1 MGTARNQDLLHGAV
15 VHDATVTPAA
25 ITEKD
30 DSTVLLRSA
39 YTQASPRAGLAQPG
53 AAGYQMAV
61 KASGTPDEDASIELL
76 TQKGGHPIPEDGGYV
91 WRNLKDADKKAEYKG
106 VDSYVSFNDWA
117 EINLNTT
124 ANSPALNVIRLL
136 NGDLLAAGVDTAANT
151 TRVVPYSVSSAAWG
165 TPVDPGVTENST
177 TQYALTQLPTGRVL
191 LYWISSHR
199 RQLNARYSDD
209 NGATWD
215 DYAFSVLGTQ
225 IEDSAGALVNAR
237 RMQVGYSNGQML
249 LLISFLDT
257 GHGSSQNMMQYAS
270 IDEGHNFTLVDGD
283 MWLVTGEFPADNPNI
298 ISVPSGGFTVLAHSR
313 DPAEAVTEY
322 KVTAYRLGT
331 AYTPLDEADS
341 TNLTAFF
348 GTQLAVGFVLALT
361 AWLDEDDTLYCLN
374 QDGKFKGDA
383 GVNTVYRLQLY
394 RSLDFGA
401 TWAAYNGACSDWGV
415 LTNNLHSFDCAST
428 AGKALLCTRW
438 TAVVDAAGFAEHS
451 TASIGMGGFNSV
463 TLPDSNFDVSQ
474 HYQEINALSW
484 APSTATSPT
493 DNFGEVWFPIE
504 IPYSSMG
511 WNRTAGAG
519 GTQTITANAEL
530 NVTTGGAA
538 TEGNYI
544 THASGTLADNMV
556 QFSIRIASGGD
567 KTTEQIA
574 IRLKLSDNA
583 TDGYDVSIRMD
594 ATGYEVYDHE
604 AAANVFTAAPDLT
617 ARTWFRVAMT
627 KGQIR
632 IWSSPDGHART
643 WAAGG
648 NGVLADNGGVSGY
661 DNEIIWGHQ
670 AAAANTSHW
679 SFVAY
684 NVNPDTWSAANRLFA
699 GGWTNPDA
707 LRAKSYSQRRTLIDD
722 GIFAS
727 AEGGPTTIGQTFQID
742 ADYEFALANIHP
754 GTNPSPGKTWRST
767 GVGSDVHIVW
777 DTESLYSDDGITDNN
792 IIAIYLLNANFK
804 DALFQV
810 WTGAAWTTLATLD
823 ASSGYSDGATGLK
836 FERHGRKI
844 IPDTTELTQG
854 ERYLFYEDHVGDTFD
869 LGAVGGGDPPGQQ
882 YAKIVHNTEGAW
894 VGSGSTTKRPV
905 LILDSADL
913 DGGEVTKGTGAIW
926 RTNFGAVIAGFT
938 DTYSKYRLRIPAQS
952 TADGY
957 FELGEVIFGPVAIFG
972 KQYDRGYAFTHLHPQ
987 TVETLPNGAQR
998 VRKDGPE
1005 QRRFTYALST
1015 GAVDLT
1021 TCNVDD
1027 PNPDYRTAEAK
1038 ETLAVATMH
1047 DTTRTI
1053 EGLIRRTHAAET
1065 PMLLLTAIPRSTT
1078 GGSGITTTLMTQ
1090 RRGAIWARTQTDP
1103 FVEAILGDE
1112 LDSELERYQLITAE
1126 EVV

>member
-76 TQKGGHPIPEDGGYV
+76 TQKGGHPIPEDGGCV
-91 WRNLKDADKKAEYKG
+91 WRNLKDADAKTEYKG
-106 VDSYVSFNDWA
+106 VDSYVSVTDFDELFYTTDAVNTPA
-117 EINLNTT
+117 INVL
-124 ANSPALNVIRLL
+124 RLQ
-136 NGDLLAAGVDTAANT
+136 NGDMLATGVEITAGGVRVFYYT
-151 TRVVPYSVSSAAWG
+151 TSTGSWTTVGPYN
-165 TPVDPGVTENST
+165 PGVEEQSH
-177 TQYALTQLPTGRVL
+177 TQYAMSQLPSGRVL
-191 LYWISSHR
+191 LFWQTADK
-199 RQLNARYSDD
+199 RQIDVKYSDD
-209 NGATWD
+209 NGATWANYAQRILSETMD
-215 DYAFSVLGTQ
+215 DGS
-225 IEDSAGALVNAR
+225 GALISPTR
-237 RMQVGYSNGQML
+237 LQVSYSNGTMML
-249 LLISFLDT
+249 LYAFTDASTNLNLA
-257 GHGSSQNMMQYAS
+257 QYAS
-270 IDEGHNFTLVDGD
+270 SDEGHTFTLVRNDFHNA
-283 MWLVTGEFPADNPNI
+283 TSYPALEPSI
-298 ISVPSGGFTVLAHSR
+298 VAVPSGGFVIGALAN
-313 DPAEAVTEY
+313 VTG
-322 KVTAYRLGT
+322 AGIYRARFYRVGSAFTPIDEGDATNIWAADDNPNPLSLG
-331 AYTPLDEADS
+331 
-341 TNLTAFF
+341 
-348 GTQLAVGFVLALT
+348 LT
-361 AWLDEDDTLYCLN
+361 AWLDEDDILYVIVL
-374 QDGKFKGDA
+374 DA
-383 GVNTVYRLQLY
+383 DFVDPNVSNNIRLY
-394 RSLDFGA
+394 RSRDFGA
-401 TWAAYNGACSDWGV
+401 TVTAYNAPDFNFGN
-415 LTNNLHSFDCAST
+415 LTQYIHSYDCAST
-428 AGKALLCTRW
+428 GGKAILCTRW
-438 TAVVDAAGFAEHS
+438 TDAGGTSLDETSVAA
-451 TASIGMGGFNSV
+451 IGLGGFSTH
-463 TLPDSNFDVSQ
+463 TLPDSDYNTSEQ
-474 HYQEINALSW
+474 YQEINALAFGPDD
-484 APSTATSPT
+484 APNPT
-493 DNFGEVWFPIE
+493 DAGF
-504 IPYSSMG
+504 YSAMTLPDVIG
-511 WNRTAGAG
+511 WTRVTAGGAARSV
-519 GTQTITANAEL
+519 TTNAEL
-530 NVTTGGAA
+530 SLTTAGGGD
-538 TEGNYI
+538 TEYYYRSHTGAI
-544 THASGTLADNMV
+544 GAVMA
-556 QFSIRIASGGD
+556 QFCVRVPIDQGD
-567 KTTEQIA
+567 KTTNEIVA
-574 IRLKLSDNA
+574 RFKLGDNSTYGFDISIRLED
-583 TDGYDVSIRMD
+583 DGYN
-594 ATGYEVYDHE
+594 VYDEE
-604 AAANVFTAAPDLT
+604 AAANIGSAVSYDLT
-617 ARTWFRVAMT
+617 SRRWFRVLLSKDSKT
-627 KGQIR
+627 VR
-632 IWSSPDGHART
+632 VWSSPDGHVKRYVLDKEGTGLTDRAGAGYVNFMYFGNF
-643 WAAGG
+643 AAGS
-648 NGVLADNGGVSGY
+648 NNSLWRNASYSMLPNK
-661 DNEIIWGHQ
+661 
-670 AAAANTSHW
+670 W
-679 SFVAY
+679 S
-684 NVNPDTWSAANRLFA
+684 PGDLRLG
-699 GGWTNPDA
+699 GGWTNPTA
-707 LRAKSYSQRRTLIDD
+707 LRPKSYSSRRTLIDD
-722 GIFAS
+722 GIFAA
-727 AEGGPTTIGQTFQID
+727 AEGGPTTLGETFQID

-777 DTESLYSDDGITDNN
+777 NTESLYTDDGITDNN

-844 IPDTTELTQG
+844 IPDTTETTQG

-869 LGAVGGGDPPGQQ
+869 LGAEGGGQEPPGQQ

-952 TADGY
+952 TADEY

-1021 TCNVDD
+1021 TCNVLD